1 MITLLIAGAGIEPAI
16 VITFYVIFG
25 VSCWWYFTS
34 GAMDDADDWEAIEDA
49 VCMGRG

>member
-1 MITLLIAGAGIEPAI
+1 MITLLIAGAGIDAVI

-34 GAMDDADDWEAIEDA
+34 GAVDEADDWSAIEDA
-49 VCMGRG
+49 VCRR

>member
-1 MITLLIAGAGIEPAI
+1 MPTLLLAGAGIDAAI

-34 GAMDDADDWEAIEDA
+34 GAMDDADYWVAIEDA
-49 VCMGRG
+49 VCSGRG

>member
-16 VITFYVIFG
+16 VITFYVVFV

-34 GAMDDADDWEAIEDA
+34 GAVDEADDWSAIEDA
-49 VCMGRG
+49 VCRR

>member
-1 MITLLIAGAGIEPAI
+1 MATLLLAGAGIDAAI

-34 GAMDDADDWEAIEDA
+34 SAMDDADYWEAIEDA
-49 VCMGRG
+49 VCSGRG

>member
-1 MITLLIAGAGIEPAI
+1 MATLILAGAGIDASI

-34 GAMDDADDWEAIEDA
+34 DAMDDADYWEAIEDA
-49 VCMGRG
+49 VCSERG

>member
-16 VITFYVIFG
+16 VITFYVVFG

-34 GAMDDADDWEAIEDA
+34 GATDDADDWEAIEDA
-49 VCMGRG
+49 VCRR

>member
-1 MITLLIAGAGIEPAI
+1 MITLLIAGAGIDAAI

-34 GAMDDADDWEAIEDA
+34 GAVDEADYWSAIEDA
-49 VCMGRG
+49 VCRR